1 MKLITCLTFFF
12 FLYVSI
18 CNGQKQPNLESKNI
32 QILNEKLIAKNFT
45 NKYIV
50 ENTKGQV
57 FKIDS
62 MYNYGDVLV
71 LWANGYFS
79 IGKLSLG
86 HAFGE
91 WDTYDKKNRLRKR
104 VGFGDNGEMLLY
116 IIEFDKKGNVTKNS
130 SSSVPF

>member
-1 MKLITCLTFFF
+1 M
-12 FLYVSI
+12 
-18 CNGQKQPNLESKNI
+18 ESKNI
-32 QILNEKLIAKNFT
+32 QILTEKLIAKNFT

-62 MYNYGDVLV
+62 MYNYVDVLV